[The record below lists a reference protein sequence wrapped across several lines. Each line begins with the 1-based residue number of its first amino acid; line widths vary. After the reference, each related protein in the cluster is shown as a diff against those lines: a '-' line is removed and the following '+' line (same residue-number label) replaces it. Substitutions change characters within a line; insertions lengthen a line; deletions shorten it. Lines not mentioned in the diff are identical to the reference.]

1 MEEEVAVKVVGVSL
15 DGGRVEGADHGRSVG
30 VPLDLE
36 VGAHL
41 DGEVPLEALLD
52 LVVEVGHGHGE
63 HDVQVAGQLRRPLP
77 LLGGRFAVKAVPA
90 ARGVVAVLVAPE
102 IFEIFEL

>member
-1 MEEEVAVKVVGVSL
+1 MNVRVSHNL
-15 DGGRVEGADHGRSVG
+15 LWII
-30 VPLDLE
+30 PLDLE

-63 HDVQVAGQLRRPLP
+63 HDVQVAGQLGRLP
-77 LLGGRFAVKAVPA
+77 LLLGRRLAVKAVPA
-90 ARGVVAVLVAPE
+90 ARRVVAVLVAPAF
-102 IFEIFEL
+102 FEIF

>member
-1 MEEEVAVKVVGVSL
+1 MEEEVAVKVVGVAL

-63 HDVQVAGQLRRPLP
+63 HDVQVAGQLRLP
-77 LLGGRFAVKAVPA
+77 LLLGRLAVQAVPA
-90 ARGVVAVLVAPE
+90 AGGVVAVLVAPAFGD
-102 IFEIFEL
+102 I

>member
-63 HDVQVAGQLRRPLP
+63 HDVQVAGQLRRPL
-77 LLGGRFAVKAVPA
+77 LLGRRLAVQAVPA
-90 ARGVVAVLVAPE
+90 ARGVVAVLVAPAF
-102 IFEIFEL
+102 FEIF